1 MFGEDLSG
9 ADLRG
14 ADLILANLEAATL
27 TGAQMADARIFGC
40 RMRNASLQDAIL
52 SRALGRDADF
62 EGASLQGA
70 DLQGADLRGAIFLEA
85 DLRNADLRGADL
97 RQADMRHSDLT
108 GANLDGANLD
118 GADLGGAHLEGL
130 STKGITARAARIQGS
145 TGDLVMALRA
155 AGAQARPPLAVG
167 RGAAFVGLFIL
178 STSRSI
184 GTALRWMATRLA
196 PVGRHLRPMVAP
208 LRPLLA
214 QARTRGAQAWKLTLG
229 IPVFLLA
236 VLRTAQTGFSSSA
249 HRSRD
254 LAARVRLDVQ
264 ARMQAAALDRGE
276 RRQAQ
281 QDRAQRIRAE
291 RAEKAQAALP
301 GGPGADLSSRDFR
314 GARLAFAVWNG
325 VNLTASQLDG
335 ALLDKADLRQAILT
349 RAKLMG
355 ARLRDADLRN
365 ATINDANL
373 EGARLRGALLTGA
386 TGVGANLVDADLRHV
401 DLRGVDLTDANLSGA
416 DLRSALMTGATLVR
430 ANLTGA
436 RMPDVDLAD
445 ARLDGATLEQ
455 ADVAGVRWA
464 GASVTAA
471 DLTGA
476 LGLPTREREALRS
489 RGAVVDELHLERIL
503 GRVGARPIQIGMGV
517 LALGMTAYLAARFT
531 GTDVVNP
538 AQLEVQAQDLRSV
551 DPAAASKRYAELA
564 ALARRVEDQA
574 GYLIEAALLAEAA
587 GNTDEAEALLRE
599 SLDAAQGL
607 PLIANEATLQLAVF
621 FHDHQRWADSLE
633 TVEPLV
639 GQVDQPTELRA
650 RAMVLFDKNRL
661 ALGLTDSSARDAVFS
676 SMGDLPETQADLH
689 LALAELYTNSGD
701 TTRALTEINT
711 ADGLDVPEDL
721 ALRLREARAR
731 TLDRSG
737 DHEGAIQTW
746 AAVLAAAEPGSIAA
760 QAAPLAM
767 ADLHLR
773 QGRIEEAERHL
784 QAVLTGR
791 VDERIRGRA
800 FLVSGRIAEQQDEIE
815 EAIEA
820 YRTVIGITKLDSE
833 TVDEARISLARL
845 VLADH
850 GSPEAKTLLSELAP
864 DALKEVMAHAQLGEA
879 RLLLDSGSAAQAH
892 PIYQSLMATQGI
904 PDMVHRAARSGAG
917 EALAQMGELRDAL
930 DIWRALLAE
939 PNSTHDRIQLELLV
953 AGGLLQGGKR
963 KEAATAFRSLADSEN
978 KEASIQGL
986 LGLAEVARAGEERAR
1001 ARSLY
1006 RQVADRDVDASWKVR
1021 ALQELADLAAEDGN
1035 LEDSVALRRELI
1047 GALPPGHLS
1056 APEARIALIA
1066 ALLQSNELAEA
1077 EQICSTALSAAP
1089 NSPAAQSIQVACA
1102 EVSEQ
1107 SENWEQAL
1115 VSYRAVL
1122 DSEAPP
1128 DIIVDAA
1135 LGVARS
1141 AFALESPEAMLEPM
1155 KKALKLAK
1163 APALRLPLLA
1173 MQIRA
1178 YEALE
1183 RTVLMQAATAERDSL
1198 AEQIPEIA
1206 WLSFVESAGQ
1216 SRSMGDSKGAIEQL
1230 EKALGLPITNRQRA
1244 AILVELGHALVD
1256 LSELESAKSKF
1267 NTVLELAEPDSPTAF
1282 YASMGLAE
1290 VERRYGHPRLALE
1303 HLSKLNAPDAAEER
1317 ALLAA
1322 RATSLTEAGDA
1333 GAEAAWQELAERANA
1348 DPGTQYTAFKGQ
1360 ADALLG
1366 GDLPL
1371 EAIPLYEQAREVAEE
1386 SWQAGWAGLGLA
1398 MALKESDNTE
1408 GAITMLD
1415 ELIQHPDE
1423 EVRLEAT
1430 LRRSQLATEAE
1441 DWATALRVLNPRDA
1455 IGLGPAWDASATD
1468 ARARA
1473 LVGAGDVSGANAS
1486 WRALA
1491 NRWPGEE
1498 EAELPAWLGLAQ
1510 LAMDVGENTDAHH
1523 WARKAFKEARD
1534 PGYKTQAKTMVQA
1547 LAD

>member
-14 ADLILANLEAATL
+14 ADLILANLEAAIL
-27 TGAQMADARIFGC
+27 TGAQMTDARIFGC
-40 RMRNASLQDAIL
+40 RMRNASLQDAVL
-52 SRALGRDADF
+52 AHALARDVDL
-62 EGASLQGA
+62 EGASLRRA
-70 DLQGADLRGAIFLEA
+70 DLQGADLRGAILLEA

-97 RQADMRHSDLT
+97 RRADLRHSDLT
-108 GANLDGANLD
+108 GALLDGANLD

-130 STKGITARAARIQGS
+130 SADGITARSARIQGS
-145 TGDLVMALRA
+145 TGDLVIALRA
-155 AGAQARPPLAVG
+155 AGAQARPPLAIG
-167 RGAAFVGLFIL
+167 RGAAFIGLFAL
-178 STSRSI
+178 STTQSI
-184 GTALRWMATRLA
+184 GTALRWISARLA
-196 PVGRHLRPMVAP
+196 PLTEYLKPLTAP
-208 LRPLLA
+208 FGPLLA
-214 QARTRGAQAWKLTLG
+214 RVRAAGEKAWKLTLDLPTLV
-229 IPVFLLA
+229 IS
-236 VLRTAQTGFSSSA
+236 VLRLAQTGVSASA

-264 ARMQAAALDRGE
+264 ARMQAAAQDRGE
-276 RRQAQ
+276 RRRAQ
-281 QDRAQRIRAE
+281 QERANRIRAE
-291 RAEKAQAALP
+291 RAAKAQAALP
-301 GGPGADLSSRDFR
+301 GGPGADLTGRDFR

-325 VNLTASQLDG
+325 VNLTEAQLDG
-335 ALLDKADLRQAILT
+335 AMLDKADLRQATLT
-349 RAKLMG
+349 RANLMG
-355 ARLRDADLRN
+355 VRLRDADLRN
-365 ATINDANL
+365 ASVDNANL

-386 TGVGANLVDADLRHV
+386 SGIGANLVDADLRYV
-401 DLRGVDLTDANLSGA
+401 DLRGVDLTGANLSGA
-416 DLRSALMTGATLVR
+416 DLRSALMTGANLVK

-503 GRVGARPIQIGMGV
+503 GRIGARPIQISMGV
-517 LALGMTAYLAARFT
+517 LALGMTAYLAARFA

-551 DPAAASKRYAELA
+551 DPAAASKRYEELA

-574 GYLIEAALLAEAA
+574 GYLVEAALLAESA
-587 GNTDEAEALLRE
+587 GNPDEAEALLKE
-599 SLDAAQGL
+599 SLDVAQGL
-607 PLIANEATLQLAVF
+607 PQIANETTLQLAVF
-621 FHDHQRWADSLE
+621 FHEHQRWADSLE

-639 GQVDQPTELRA
+639 EEVDQPTEQRA

-661 ALGLTDSSARDAVFS
+661 ALGLTDSSARDTVFS

-701 TTRALTEINT
+701 TTRALTELNA
-711 ADGLDVPEDL
+711 ADTLEVPEDL

-746 AAVLAAAEPGSIAA
+746 SDVLASAKPGSIAA

-773 QGRIEEAERHL
+773 QGRIKEAERQL
-784 QAVLTGR
+784 QSVLTGR

-800 FLVSGRIAEQQDEIE
+800 FLVSARIAEQRDEVE
-815 EAIEA
+815 EAIAA
-820 YRTVIGITKLDSE
+820 YRSVIGITKLDTE

-864 DALKEVMAHAQLGEA
+864 DALNEVMAHAQLGEA
-879 RLLLDSGSAAQAH
+879 RRLLDAGSAAQAL
-892 PIYQSLMATQGI
+892 PIYESLLAAEEV
-904 PDMVHRAARSGAG
+904 PDMVRRASQSGSG

-939 PNSTHDRIQLELLV
+939 PNTTHDRIQLELLV
-953 AGGLLQGGKR
+953 ASGLLQGGKR

-978 KEASIQGL
+978 KEASVQGL
-986 LGLAEVARAGEERAR
+986 LGLAEVARAGDERAR

-1021 ALQELADLAAEDGN
+1021 ALQELADLAVEDGDI
-1035 LEDSVALRRELI
+1035 EGSVELRRELI

-1066 ALLQSNELAEA
+1066 ALLQNNEIAEA
-1077 EQICSTALSAAP
+1077 AQICGTALSAAP
-1089 NSPAAQSIQVACA
+1089 NAQAAHSIRIACA
-1102 EVSEQ
+1102 EVSER
-1107 SENWEQAL
+1107 SKNWEQAL
-1115 VSYRAVL
+1115 TSYRSVL

-1128 DIIVDAA
+1128 DIIADAA

-1141 AFALESPEAMLEPM
+1141 AFALERPEAILEPM
-1155 KKALKLAK
+1155 EKALQQATV
-1163 APALRLPLLA
+1163 PALRLPLLA

-1178 YEALE
+1178 FEALD
-1183 RTVLMQAATAERDSL
+1183 RFVLMKAAIAERDTI

-1216 SRSMGDSKGAIEQL
+1216 SRTTGDSEGAILQL
-1230 EKALGLPITNRQRA
+1230 KKALDLPITNRQRA
-1244 AILVELGHALVD
+1244 AVMVELGHALVD
-1256 LSELESAKSKF
+1256 LSELEPAKENF

-1303 HLSKLNAPDAAEER
+1303 HLAKLTAPDAAEVR

-1322 RATSLTEAGDA
+1322 RATALTEAGDA

-1348 DPGTQYTAFKGQ
+1348 DPDTQYTAFKGQ

-1366 GDLPL
+1366 DDRPL
-1371 EAIPLYEQAREVAEE
+1371 EAIPLYGKARDIAEE

-1398 MALKESDNTE
+1398 MALKESDDSE
-1408 GAITMLD
+1408 GAVTMLD
-1415 ELIQHPDE
+1415 ELIQHSDE

-1430 LRRSQLATEAE
+1430 LRRSQLASDSE
-1441 DWATALRVLNPRDA
+1441 DWTTAIRVLNPRDA
-1455 IGLGPAWDASATD
+1455 IELGPAWDASATN

-1473 LVGAGDVSGANAS
+1473 LLGAGDVDGANAC

-1510 LAMDVGENTDAHH
+1510 ISMDLGENRDAHH
-1523 WARKAFKEARD
+1523 WARKAYKGARD
-1534 PGYKTQAKTMVQA
+1534 PGYKTQANTIVQA
-1547 LAD
+1547 LAE